1 MGTVLDKEGIVTKK
15 DLQSFLSD
23 TEANQL
29 FEQKAPSNDP
39 YLKTSS
45 AKNMFAPSGNYLTET
60 LADNKFETK
69 KDILATK
76 NDIAE
81 TKKEILETKKEIA
94 DTKAEII
101 KWMFI
106 FWVGQI
112 LALIA
117 IFNFMMK

>member
-1 MGTVLDKEGIVTKK
+1 MTAEISFKLFQLTQEFIKDKDKAKEFVSRI
-15 DLQSFLSD
+15 
-23 TEANQL
+23 
-29 FEQKAPSNDP
+29 EQ
-39 YLKTSS
+39 
-45 AKNMFAPSGNYLTET
+45 T
-60 LADNKFETK
+60 LENKFETK

-81 TKKEILETKKEIA
+81 IKKEIA
-94 DTKAEII
+94 ETKAEII

>member
-1 MGTVLDKEGIVTKK
+1 MTAEISFKLFQLTQEFIKDKAKAKEFVSRI
-15 DLQSFLSD
+15 
-23 TEANQL
+23 
-29 FEQKAPSNDP
+29 EQ
-39 YLKTSS
+39 
-45 AKNMFAPSGNYLTET
+45 T
-60 LADNKFETK
+60 LDNKFETK

-81 TKKEILETKKEIA
+81 IKKEIA
-94 DTKAEII
+94 ETKAEII

>member
-1 MGTVLDKEGIVTKK
+1 MTAEISLK
-15 DLQSFLSD
+15 
-23 TEANQL
+23 L
-29 FEQKAPSNDP
+29 FELTQEFIKDEAKAKEFVSRI
-39 YLKTSS
+39 
-45 AKNMFAPSGNYLTET
+45 EQIV
-60 LADNKFETK
+60 DNKFEAK

>member
-1 MGTVLDKEGIVTKK
+1 MTAEISFKLFQLTQEFIKDKAKAKEFVSRIEQIV
-15 DLQSFLSD
+15 
-23 TEANQL
+23 
-29 FEQKAPSNDP
+29 
-39 YLKTSS
+39 
-45 AKNMFAPSGNYLTET
+45 
-60 LADNKFETK
+60 DNKFETK

-81 TKKEILETKKEIA
+81 IKKEIA
-94 DTKAEII
+94 ETKAEII

>member
-1 MGTVLDKEGIVTKK
+1 MTAEISLK
-15 DLQSFLSD
+15 
-23 TEANQL
+23 L
-29 FEQKAPSNDP
+29 FELTQEFIKDEAKAKEFVSRI
-39 YLKTSS
+39 
-45 AKNMFAPSGNYLTET
+45 EQIV
-60 LADNKFETK
+60 DNKFEAK

-76 NDIAE
+76 NDIA
-81 TKKEILETKKEIA
+81 ETKKEIA

>member
-1 MGTVLDKEGIVTKK
+1 MNMTAEISFKLFQLTQEFIKDKAKAKEFVSRI
-15 DLQSFLSD
+15 
-23 TEANQL
+23 
-29 FEQKAPSNDP
+29 EQ
-39 YLKTSS
+39 
-45 AKNMFAPSGNYLTET
+45 T
-60 LADNKFETK
+60 LDNKFETK

-81 TKKEILETKKEIA
+81 IKKEIA
-94 DTKAEII
+94 ETKAEII